1 MGGDYDPE
9 KFDKLMEEKFNDD
22 FYNQEETEKPV
33 FEDKDDILPCEAILK
48 RMRKG
53 KEGEGRGRWD
63 MEEEG
68 GGGRRREE
76 GEGGGGGRREEG
88 EGRRKEGGRDGT
100 EETEKPVFEDED
112 DILPCEAILK
122 RMRKGKEGEGRGKRE
137 E

>member
-33 FEDKDDILPCEAILK
+33 FEDDDDILPCEAILK

-53 KEGEGRGRWD
+53 KEGEARGRRE
-63 MEEEG
+63 MEEE

-76 GEGGGGGRREEG
+76 GRGMEG
-88 EGRRKEGGRDGT
+88 EGRREVGGKERGG
-100 EETEKPVFEDED
+100 PVLRVTTIFCHTK
-112 DILPCEAILK
+112 LILK